1 MKPTERQI
9 KAIDTIVS
17 IVKSWKNTNDISS
30 PTVESDIHEFLL
42 ADLEDV
48 IYGDI
53 EDFDAAL
60 NDLLWL
66 IRRME

>member
-1 MKPTERQI
+1 MKPTEKQI

-30 PTVESDIHEFLL
+30 PTVGSDIHEFLF
-42 ADLEDV
+42 AGLEDV

-53 EDFDAAL
+53 EDFDAVL
-60 NDLLWL
+60 NELLWL

>member
-1 MKPTERQI
+1 MKPTKRQI

-17 IVKSWKNTNDISS
+17 IVNTWKNTNDISS
-30 PTVESDIHEFLL
+30 PTVGSDIHEFLL
-42 ADLEDV
+42 ADLEDI